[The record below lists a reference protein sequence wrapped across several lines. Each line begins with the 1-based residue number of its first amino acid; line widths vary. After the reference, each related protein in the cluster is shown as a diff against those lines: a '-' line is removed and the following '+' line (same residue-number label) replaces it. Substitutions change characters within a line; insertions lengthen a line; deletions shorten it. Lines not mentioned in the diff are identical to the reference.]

1 MDAKVVY
8 QDAKYVELDVRQS
21 ARYDLESMRNY
32 TNELLKDN
40 KVMGIRINGQTGIG
54 VNDIIWGIL

>member
-21 ARYDLESMRNY
+21 ARYDLESMRNC

-40 KVMGIRINGQTGIG
+40 KVMGIRINGQIGTG

>member
-8 QDAKYVELDVRQS
+8 QDAKYVVLDVRQS
-21 ARYDLESMRNY
+21 ARYDLESMRNC

-40 KVMGIRINGQTGIG
+40 KVMGIRINGQTGID